1 MAITLNTNIKND
13 TDGYLLDAKNVKG
26 GYLSVD
32 TLANLQSFSLNTK
45 EAGSFAYVRENSKFY
60 TYNGTSW
67 QEVNFY
73 DDTAI
78 KNIIPVEANVNNKL
92 ADKNYVSERMAQVSS
107 GTAIYS
113 YDTMFALFAQ
123 YIYDKLV
130 ADGIN
135 VSDDTIMHLIKQS
148 IGINISNSTTETI
161 ITLDEALTN
170 ANLDINHIM
179 SLVNFDYIDNKIK
192 DVKGSFML
200 SLSSSW
206 DYINDGDIDITEM
219 FTTHGIT
226 EIEPLSQTFKLKSA
240 NIGDNIYIASP
251 SVPDLWLA
259 VKASSGIM
267 FVSLDSSVDLSNI
280 ESSMSSI
287 NTEIN
292 SVKSALDLKADKKD
306 VSEVDIN
313 LEGTSTTVS
322 IPENTTGYGSIVEL
336 GGKSYKSENLI
347 VLNDVAETTTNG
359 ITYSSKDG
367 VITLNGTSSDNT
379 NIAIPIDSY
388 TLSDFHYLNVFSSIP
403 SGLYTGVAVSGYDG
417 NHQVDSN
424 GYAIFDSTFTI
435 VYYRIYVAKG
445 TFLSNVILKPMLV
458 KGSIA
463 PSEFKQGFEGIKTEY
478 PTNVKVVG
486 TNLLYTNKTKINVT
500 SNSDI
505 LELNLESGT
514 QYTCWL
520 KFKVNN
526 YSNTEDKIYSN
537 VAGGV
542 SSISADIV
550 ESEKITV
557 SVGNTYLIK
566 FTFTTPSTFNK
577 FEWRLLRNTSYGG
590 LQINADIL
598 EIGLFKGSTAPTTF
612 KPYTE
617 QNLPQTNIIDYVA
630 NNLQTNH
637 SWTSQNANKWLGLG
651 VSDSNI
657 IDYDNKKAIVKYS
670 IVDLGTLT
678 WDYDTTYTQPR
689 FVLTSLSSVIKKPS
703 SGDIISNIMC
713 SIYES
718 VSLTTLLTSTKD
730 MSIAISVGGYISI
743 SNHNYTNATDFKT
756 AMSGIMLIYE
766 LATPIEIDI
775 SEIESEAHFGCESNG
790 TIIHNS
796 ITNYKYS
803 FPVSLKGQVELN
815 FEHDK
820 EQQRDID
827 TLYSQINSINKNIGD
842 ISAILDNI
850 NGEVI

>member
-32 TLANLQSFSLNTK
+32 TLANLQSFSLSTK

-60 TYNGTSW
+60 IYNGVSW
-67 QEVNFY
+67 QEAKFY
-73 DDTAI
+73 DDTEI
-78 KNIIPVEANVNNKL
+78 KNIIPAEANVNNKL

-130 ADGIN
+130 VNGVDMSNI
-135 VSDDTIMHLIKQS
+135 TLIKQS
-148 IGINISNSTTETI
+148 IGITISNSTTETI

-280 ESSMSSI
+280 ESSVSSI

-313 LEGTSTTVS
+313 LEGTSTTAS

-347 VLNDVAETTTNG
+347 VLNDVVETTTNG
-359 ITYSSKDG
+359 ITYSIKDG
-367 VITLNGTSSDNT
+367 VITLNGTSSSFTTINLSEPLILNGDYVLNYFNNFDTSKANLRFTSDLHGNFYPTNRIIKFSTTNT
-379 NIAIPIDSY
+379 QTDIITLNIAGD
-388 TLSDFHYLNVFSSIP
+388 V
-403 SGLYTGVAVSGYDG
+403 
-417 NHQVDSN
+417 
-424 GYAIFDSTFTI
+424 TFTNAI
-435 VYYRIYVAKG
+435 I
-445 TFLSNVILKPMLV
+445 KPMLV
-458 KGSIA
+458 RGSTA

-486 TNLLYTNKTKINVT
+486 TNLLNIADKAETTTNGITYTIKNGVITLNGTANEAVIIPLILNITLDGTFYSFTFGRTDNVYVLFYNIDTGGWFDTNKSFV
-500 SNSDI
+500 SNNITWYIRLDVK
-505 LELNLESGT
+505 NGT
-514 QYTCWL
+514 TL
-520 KFKVNN
+520 NN
-526 YSNTEDKIYSN
+526 YKVYPML
-537 VAGGV
+537 VKG
-542 SSISADIV
+542 
-550 ESEKITV
+550 
-557 SVGNTYLIK
+557 
-566 FTFTTPSTFNK
+566 TTP
-577 FEWRLLRNTSYGG
+577 
-590 LQINADIL
+590 
-598 EIGLFKGSTAPTTF
+598 PTTF
-612 KPYTE
+612 KTYTE
-617 QNLPQTNIIDYVA
+617 QNLPQTKIINYVS
-630 NNLQTNH
+630 NELQKNH

-670 IVDLGTLT
+670 IVDLGTLN
-678 WDYDTTYTQPR
+678 WTYRSSDGLYGANLSDSKAYSTDIVANAICSR
-689 FVLTSLSSVIKKPS
+689 FEIVSRNNMVDKTFSINNEKSLCAFNTS
-703 SGDIISNIMC
+703 
-713 SIYES
+713 
-718 VSLTTLLTSTKD
+718 
-730 MSIAISVGGYISI
+730 
-743 SNHNYTNATDFKT
+743 YTNATDFKT

-827 TLYSQINSINKNIGD
+827 TLYSQINSINETIGN